1 MGTPCLVLEEL
12 TKEFGGLIAV
22 DHLNLEIEA
31 GERHGII
38 GPNGFAAILWLGV

>member
-1 MGTPCLVLEEL
+1 MGTRCLVLEEL
-12 TKEFGGLIAV
+12 TKEFGGLLAV

-38 GPNGFAAILWLGV
+38 GPTVPAKQPCLI